1 MYPEKLLILF
11 NFGIKVLGI
20 FLGWGG
26 RDYKRIF
33 SPSSKTKQKKNT
45 FKEIKYLLYFL
56 QMFPYNS
63 HNLFVKRDEEMD

>member
-11 NFGIKVLGI
+11 NFGIKA
-20 FLGWGG
+20 FSWGG
-26 RDYKRIF
+26 I
-33 SPSSKTKQKKNT
+33 TKEVCLPHQKT

>member
-20 FLGWGG
+20 FLGRVGG
-26 RDYKRIF
+26 DYKRNF
-33 SPSSKTKQKKNT
+33 SPSSKTKQKNT

>member
-11 NFGIKVLGI
+11 NFGIKMFGH
-20 FLGWGG
+20 FLGEGG
-26 RDYKRIF
+26 IKKEVCLPY
-33 SPSSKTKQKKNT
+33 QKK

-56 QMFPYNS
+56 QLFPYNS

>member
-11 NFGIKVLGI
+11 NFGIKLFGH
-20 FLGWGG
+20 FLGEGG
-26 RDYKRIF
+26 NHKRGL
-33 SPSSKTKQKKNT
+33 SPASKKKKT

>member
-1 MYPEKLLILF
+1 MYPKKVLILF
-11 NFGIKVLGI
+11 NFGIKMFGH
-20 FLGWGG
+20 FLGEGG
-26 RDYKRIF
+26 L
-33 SPSSKTKQKKNT
+33 QKKFVSHIKKT

>member
-11 NFGIKVLGI
+11 NFGTKVFGF
-20 FLGWGG
+20 FLGRGEL
-26 RDYKRIF
+26 
-33 SPSSKTKQKKNT
+33 QKKFVSHIKKT

>member
-1 MYPEKLLILF
+1 MENVCTLKNYLF
-11 NFGIKVLGI
+11 CLTLVQRCLGI
-20 FLGWGG
+20 FLGRGEL
-26 RDYKRIF
+26 
-33 SPSSKTKQKKNT
+33 QKKFVSHIKKT

>member
-20 FLGWGG
+20 FLGRGG
-26 RDYKRIF
+26 ITKEIF
-33 SPSSKTKQKKNT
+33 LPHQKQQKNT